1 MEAIFVSLSKKNG
14 FILLG
19 SALFWMIG
27 SEAIAE
33 GGYLARVGPS
43 PLRFAQAA
51 PRLDP
56 SVVLPPLKMAD
67 ESTTTNTVES
77 VPPVT
82 DETDPEAAPEI
93 KPDEPSTSPIL
104 GPEPAPAS
112 NSDADTNTLPV
123 AGQVTP
129 QMLLRFFTPNKRAG
143 VAPEPLQ
150 FTPPS
155 PIAPPAPASSGGS
168 SASYVSP

>member
-1 MEAIFVSLSKKNG
+1 MSLSKKNG

-19 SALFWMIG
+19 SALFWMMG
-27 SEAIAE
+27 SEAMAE
-33 GGYLARVGPS
+33 GGYLVRVGPG
-43 PLRFAQAA
+43 PLRFVQAA

-56 SVVLPPLKMAD
+56 SLVLPPLKMTD

-93 KPDEPSTSPIL
+93 KPDDPSQSPIL
-104 GPEPAPAS
+104 VPEPAPAS

-129 QMLLRFFTPNKRAG
+129 QMLLRFFTPNKRAAA
-143 VAPEPLQ
+143 APEPLQ
-150 FTPPS
+150 FTPP
-155 PIAPPAPASSGGS
+155 PPPAPASSRGS